1 VSRPEHAPA
10 FIARA
15 AHQASETER
24 RYEGDA
30 DRPLGGYL
38 GVLAGYAAT
47 LGGFAALLR
56 ATGRRLPERFDTH
69 DLVLMAVA
77 THKLARLVAKDP
89 VTSPL
94 RAPFTRYAG
103 TAGPSELHEEVRAG
117 GSAKALGEL
126 LTCPFCV
133 GHWIATGFAF
143 GLVLAPRPTRL
154 MASVF
159 SVLAA
164 SDVLQYVYSALQER
178 EVS

>member
-1 VSRPEHAPA
+1 MSRPEHAPA
-10 FIARA
+10 FVARA
-15 AHQASETER
+15 AQQVSETER

-30 DRPLGGYL
+30 NRPLGGYL

-69 DLVLMAVA
+69 DLALMAVA
-77 THKLARLVAKDP
+77 THKLARLLAKDP

-103 TAGPSELHEEVRAG
+103 TAGPSELQEEVRAE

-133 GHWIATGFAF
+133 GHWVATGFAF

-154 MASVF
+154 LASVF
-159 SVLAA
+159 STLAA
-164 SDVLQYVYSALQER
+164 SDMLQYLYSAMQER
-178 EVS
+178 EAS